1 MRELTP
7 AQHASIRRQ
16 LALIPV
22 YFWLAY
28 SWTHLLVHIPRLEP
42 VRDFA
47 HFYVQGIVAREG
59 NAHALYDVNEQ
70 AAILRRVIP
79 TARVRFPTVYGP
91 QVAIFFSP
99 LAHVSYLTAL
109 VIWLAVSLLAY
120 AACCYALWRICPR
133 LHDRPWTIAFLL
145 VAAPALHFALGF
157 SQVSAIGLVCV
168 TCGFLALRAD
178 RRFLAGLA
186 IGSLA
191 YKPPLG
197 LAVAFVFVFARE
209 WRMVAGAATA
219 AAVQLGIGALYWG
232 PSILVKYGEAVRRL
246 PGLADEME
254 PYTFHIHSW
263 RSFFQLLRL
272 PPAAALTAYVIAS
285 IVTCLVALWC
295 WRARGPLVL
304 RYSVLL
310 LATILVDP
318 HMYAYD
324 LLLLTPVFL
333 LLWDWV
339 LSERDRPVAQVFPA
353 LTLQALGG
361 RSFNGMFQ
369 LLLYLCY
376 FTPAF
381 AIFAVAFR
389 VQPSVVT
396 MAALGS
402 VVAGL
407 LLSDSRAPRNTWA
420 PA

>member
-1 MRELTP
+1 LRELTP

-16 LALIPV
+16 LVFIPV
-22 YFWLAY
+22 YCWLAY
-28 SWTHLLVHIPRLEP
+28 SWTHLLVRIPRLEP

-47 HFYVQGIVAREG
+47 HFYVQGIVARDV
-59 NAHALYDVNEQ
+59 NTHALYDANEQ
-70 AAILRRVIP
+70 AAILKRVIP
-79 TARVRFPTVYGP
+79 TARIRFPTVYGP
-91 QVAIFFSP
+91 QVAIFFRP
-99 LAHVSYLTAL
+99 LAYVSYLTAL
-109 VIWLAVSLLAY
+109 VIWLVVSLLAY
-120 AACCYALWRICPR
+120 AACCYALWRISPR
-133 LHDRPWTIAFLL
+133 LHDRPWTILLLL

-157 SQVSAIGLVCV
+157 SQVSAIGLVCL

-197 LAVAFVFVFARE
+197 LAVAFVFIFARE
-209 WRMVAGAATA
+209 WRIVAGAATA

-232 PSILVKYGEAVRRL
+232 PSILVTYAQAVRRL
-246 PGLADEME
+246 PGLAAEME
-254 PYTFHIHSW
+254 PFTFHIHSW
-263 RSFFQLLRL
+263 RSFFLLLRL
-272 PPAAALTAYVIAS
+272 PPTAALAAYVIAS
-285 IVTCLVALWC
+285 IVTCIVALQC

-324 LLLLTPVFL
+324 LIMLTPAYL

-339 LSERDRPVAQVFPA
+339 LSEPDRPVADVFPGLNVTA
-353 LTLQALGG
+353 FGG
-361 RSFNGMFQ
+361 RSFRGMFQ

-381 AIFAVAFR
+381 AIFAVALR
-389 VQPSVVT
+389 VQLSVLT
-396 MAALGS
+396 M
-402 VVAGL
+402 VVLVAVLSGL
-407 LLSDSRAPRNTWA
+407 LLSASRQPDPRSV